1 MFPQIHS
8 RFALNALVWLF
19 PLLTVSLLSLSP
31 SARASPRVRGY
42 SPSLSEVFFAR
53 LPFQH
58 MWYQT
63 DLHGCDKANSPRSL
77 PDRLI
82 WTNSQIAPQIESTL
96 GCGRPSLI
104 KIWISDQQW
113 GQNDAWATTL
123 VTASSWVARQ
133 MFRLCQ
139 RLHQCGCLGDIS
151 AHDVA
156 GMFCYGMAVGWGSV
170 SLPRAECT
178 HRA

>member
-1 MFPQIHS
+1 MFLQIHS
-8 RFALNALVWLF
+8 LVTFPARSPFLF
-19 PLLTVSLLSLSP
+19 FP
-31 SARASPRVRGY
+31 
-42 SPSLSEVFFAR
+42 VFFSHLCVSEDTVIRCLRFSAPLR
-53 LPFQH
+53 FQH

-96 GCGRPSLI
+96 GCGRPLLI

-113 GQNDAWATTL
+113 GQNNARATTL

-133 MFRLCQ
+133 MFRLCP
-139 RLHQCGCLGDIS
+139 RLHRRGCLSDIS

-156 GMFCYGMAVGWGSV
+156 GMFCYGTVWLQGGEVRPCPVPSV
-170 SLPRAECT
+170 RTGLNDSEEC
-178 HRA
+178 